1 MPRPYPREEARI
13 LALVIPVQTGIQ
25 QNLGSRFRGN
35 DRMASSD
42 QVLTVLI
49 IFSGSYFVEEFRG
62 SKMATF
68 STPSF
73 LVLVESRV
81 LSWYNSHCSHLS
93 LVRRVLYDRAHLL

>member
-49 IFSGSYFVEEFRG
+49 IFSGSYFVEEFQG

-68 STPSF
+68 STPSENPPHEG
-73 LVLVESRV
+73 LHVGGQQRKGSRREQ
-81 LSWYNSHCSHLS
+81 LN
-93 LVRRVLYDRAHLL
+93 RADHQ